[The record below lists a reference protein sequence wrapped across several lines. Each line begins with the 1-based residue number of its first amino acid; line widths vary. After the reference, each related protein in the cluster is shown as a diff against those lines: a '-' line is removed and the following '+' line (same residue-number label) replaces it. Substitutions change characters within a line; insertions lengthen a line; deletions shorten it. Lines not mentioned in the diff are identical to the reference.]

1 MWEVVSKMALRKME
15 GPAIPRWM
23 QRVPLRQAGMPG
35 NISSPTR
42 DLAVCGGCHR
52 EVQRPKIAI
61 FRDKNK
67 PRLSTARCA
76 SEFVDIRFSP
86 FEQDGTALPFV
97 RPSLAEGTRS

>member
-61 FRDKNK
+61 FRDKKNPVCQLLGVHLSSSIFVFRRSNK
-67 PRLSTARCA
+67 M
-76 SEFVDIRFSP
+76 
-86 FEQDGTALPFV
+86 
-97 RPSLAEGTRS
+97 